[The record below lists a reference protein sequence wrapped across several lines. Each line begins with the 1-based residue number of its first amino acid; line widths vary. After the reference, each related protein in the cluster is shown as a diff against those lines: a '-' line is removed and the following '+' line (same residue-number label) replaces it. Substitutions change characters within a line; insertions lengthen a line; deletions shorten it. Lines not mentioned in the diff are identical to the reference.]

1 MQEDTIRNKELEEGD
16 IAPDFELKSDDGKEY
31 RLSQFK
37 GKKEVVLYFYPKD
50 DTPGCTKE
58 ACSFRDSLSTF
69 NKKDVEILGVS
80 NDDLDS
86 HSKFR
91 SKYGLNFPL
100 LADTDHKVS
109 EEYGVFQEKNLYGKK
124 FMGIVRSTFVI
135 DKTGKIKKIYRRVQ
149 VDGHAEELLNA
160 V

>member
-1 MQEDTIRNKELEEGD
+1 MQEGTQNKELEEGD
-16 IAPDFELKSDDGKEY
+16 IAPDFELKSDDGKSY

-37 GKKEVVLYFYPKD
+37 GKREVVLYFYPKD

-58 ACSFRDSLSTF
+58 ACSFRDSLSMF
-69 NKKDVEILGVS
+69 IKKDVEILGVS

-100 LADTDHKVS
+100 LADADHKVS
-109 EEYGVFQEKNLYGKK
+109 EKYGVFQEKNLYGKK

-135 DKTGKIKKIYRRVQ
+135 DRSGKIKKIYRRVQ
-149 VDGHAEELLNA
+149 VDGHAEELLKA

>member
-1 MQEDTIRNKELEEGD
+1 MQEGTQNKELEEGD
-16 IAPDFELKSDDGKEY
+16 NAPDFELKSDDGKSY

-58 ACSFRDSLSTF
+58 ACSFRDSLSMF
-69 NKKDVEILGVS
+69 NKKDVDILGVS

-91 SKYGLNFPL
+91 SKYSLNFPL

-109 EEYGVFQEKNLYGKK
+109 EKYGVFQEKNLYGKK

-135 DKTGKIKKIYRRVQ
+135 DRSGKIKKIFRHVQ
-149 VDGHAEELLNA
+149 VDGHAEELLKA